1 MEEVSLTPYDKL
13 EFNKCLRN
21 ILEGRYNE
29 AIVGLAAF
37 EGDEAGRLLVR
48 LANMLSELR
57 TYSLELS
64 KGNLSVPFP
73 PRENY
78 VAMGVK
84 NLHSKLNHIVWQLKQ
99 VAEGDYAQEVDYMG
113 ELSEG
118 FNWMTKQLRLKR
130 EQAEYELTHDKLTGL
145 LTRSAFMRRTFDM
158 VAARPEQT
166 GIMLCCGLDNIK
178 YVNDTYGH
186 AAGDVCIT
194 SAADIFGN
202 LEPFSGASSRISGDE
217 FAIYLHGQCRQDE
230 AMAFTQ
236 RLVDAFFKK
245 SEVNLNG
252 INQKIRASY
261 GVAFYPDD
269 ATAVDTLLKYAT
281 YAMFEVKN
289 YSKGELLRFNSE
301 SYQLKVDLYE
311 KQERLNALI
320 DEKLIR
326 FAFQPIVDL
335 EDGSIF
341 GYEALMRP
349 LTEDF
354 TSPLE
359 ILRLA
364 EAQSKLHQIE
374 RITFEVLFEW
384 LSDNVGR
391 LNGAKVFFNTVSSRF
406 LKEPVLLG
414 VHPDASELCRHI
426 VFEILE
432 SASEESEFADTIAA
446 FRERFSCLIAID
458 DYGCGYSND
467 MRLISLAP
475 DIVKIDRFFIRDVHR
490 NRDKQHL
497 LANILSFCASKGI
510 KALAE
515 GVETFE
521 ELKKIISLGFRYVQ
535 GFYLAE
541 PGFNLQTVD
550 AEIIRRTRE
559 AGCAE

>member
-1 MEEVSLTPYDKL
+1 
-13 EFNKCLRN
+13 
-21 ILEGRYNE
+21 
-29 AIVGLAAF
+29 
-37 EGDEAGRLLVR
+37 
-48 LANMLSELR
+48 MLSELKL
-57 TYSLELS
+57 YSIELS

-78 VAMGVK
+78 VSMGVK
-84 NLHSKLNHIVWQLKQ
+84 NLHSKLNHLVWQLKQ
-99 VAEGDYAQEVDYMG
+99 VAEGDYSQEVDYMG

-130 EQAEYELTHDKLTGL
+130 EQSEHELTHDKFTGL
-145 LTRSAFMRRTFDM
+145 LTRNAFMRRAFEM
-158 VAARPEQT
+158 IAARPEQA
-166 GIMLCCGLDNIK
+166 GVMLCCGLDNIK
-178 YVNDTYGH
+178 YINDTYGH
-186 AAGDVCIT
+186 AVGDVCIT
-194 SAADIFGN
+194 AAADIFGS
-202 LEPFSGASSRISGDE
+202 LEPFSGVSSRISGDE
-217 FAIYLHGQCRQDE
+217 FAIYLHGQCHQSE
-230 AMAFTQ
+230 TMPFTQ

-245 SEVNLNG
+245 SEISLNG
-252 INQKIRASY
+252 SNQKIRASY

-269 ATAVDTLLKYAT
+269 AMSVDTLLKYAT

-301 SYQLKVDLYE
+301 SYQQKASLYE
-311 KQERLNALI
+311 KQEKLNALI

-335 EDGSIF
+335 EDGSVF

-349 LTEDF
+349 LMEDF

-384 LSDNVGR
+384 LGENVGL
-391 LNGAKVFFNTVSSRF
+391 LNGAKLFFNTVSSRF
-406 LKEPVLLG
+406 LKESALSG
-414 VHPDASELCRHI
+414 VHPNAPDLCRHI
-426 VFEILE
+426 VFEVLE
-432 SASEESEFADTIAA
+432 SASEEHEFTDAIAA
-446 FRERFSCLIAID
+446 FRERSSCLIAID

-475 DIVKIDRFFIRDVHR
+475 DIVKIDRFFIRDIHR
-490 NRDKQHL
+490 NRDKQQL
-497 LANILSFCASKGI
+497 LASILSFCASKGI
-510 KALAE
+510 KTLAE

-521 ELKKIISLGFRYVQ
+521 ELKKVVALGFRYVQ

-541 PGFNLQTVD
+541 PSFALQSVD
-550 AEIIRRTRE
+550 ADVVRRARE
-559 AGCAE
+559 AEETE